1 MSITQYTVRIAN
13 YLDGSGNEYAWTTST
28 GARRNLG
35 TSPMITGAQLG
46 ILDPIASSGG
56 MVWELTGPPAELQ
69 PLTRRDLELPLGAT
83 APVRLKEFCDNSS
96 TSLVLDTAG
105 LTTPQY
111 VFVGGETMLI
121 NNEPSPGIY
130 DVTRGIG
137 SLGVARTHQWL
148 EESQPQPLVLAK
160 PSNPVGMRVSVEDQN
175 ANVVYRGVLRS
186 VSRTDHGCALDIVS
200 MVGWLRERRQSPVD
214 ARPSNANGYGSL
226 GINVTERVVQYPYTF
241 FDSWAPQRVRIWMGE
256 VWVVVQ
262 NDTPVLFG
270 NEIYE
275 FAIGNAGSAT
285 PVLQWGKGA
294 TAYPLNSPPK
304 ELADKSGLEFYDPA
318 ALVPTRVESL
328 WTHPQDTPSNVLQ
341 ALLTADWPPGQVAGM
356 DPSDVGDLTVL
367 DDAYGVGNLIPPY
380 SDDPGALWWA
390 GGNKGSVM
398 LSDAIAQNLMAPMLC
413 ALTADGFGRIMAI
426 DWLRCLGNTQTVL
439 EAELMRGLGAVG
451 DTQPVRIVR
460 WEQTELGGQ
469 QVLNFQSDL
478 VSQVVGGGREI
489 AVKPGWVQNAAGWMY
504 DRLAAVLQ
512 VYQLSVPTITI
523 QVTKAKALAIGLEP
537 GLVLGLTCSTLWN
550 RQGLRGVVDMDGIVL
565 SVSRRLHA
573 EAGTVDAVLALT
585 GYTVQVN
592 QGKWGPSA
600 TVVSFAG
607 STITMTMDNGDD
619 VDDWFTT
626 GDAVALTDPTGLVL
640 DGSITVTS
648 SNATSIT
655 VSGLG
660 VTPAPD
666 DRIEVATYSVAQYAD
681 TAYLGEGFDYV

>member
-83 APVRLKEFCDNSS
+83 APVRLKEFCDNAS

-148 EESQPQPLVLAK
+148 ADSQPQPLVLAK
-160 PSNPVGMRVSVEDQN
+160 PSNPIGSRVSVEDQN

-186 VSRTDHGCALDIVS
+186 VSRTDHGCALDIVI

-214 ARPSNANGYGSL
+214 PSSSIGFGGPSKTS
-226 GINVTERVVQYPYTF
+226 INTDERRLSYLWF
-241 FDSWAPQRVRIWMGE
+241 FRDSWAPQRARIWFGDAWI
-256 VWVVVQ
+256 VC
-262 NDTPVLFG
+262 PVSVTFTFSDVFLWSVGG
-270 NEIYE
+270 NQPI
-275 FAIGNAGSAT
+275 
-285 PVLQWGKGA
+285 VQWGKGQ
-294 TAYPLNSPPK
+294 TAYPLSNCPK
-304 ELADKSGLEFYDPA
+304 ELADA
-318 ALVPTRVESL
+318 AANPETVPTRVESL
-328 WTHPQDTPSNVLQ
+328 WTYPQDTPSNVLQ

-356 DPSDVGDLTVL
+356 DPSDVGDLTAL
-367 DDAYGVGNLIPPY
+367 DDAYGVGNLTPPY
-380 SDDPGALWWA
+380 SNDPNALWWP

-413 ALTADGFGRIMAI
+413 ALTADGAGRIMAI

-439 EAELMRGLGAVG
+439 EAELMRGLGAVN

-460 WEQTELGGQ
+460 WTQTELGGE

-504 DRLAAVLQ
+504 DRLAAALQ
-512 VYQLSVPTITI
+512 IYQLSVPTITI
-523 QVTKAKALAIGLEP
+523 QMTLAKASAIGLEP
-537 GLVLGLTCSTLWN
+537 GLVLGLTCTTLWN
-550 RQGLRGVVDMDGIVL
+550 RQGLRGVVDMDGMVIGI
-565 SVSRRLHA
+565 SRRLHA

-600 TVVSFAG
+600 TVVSFVG

-626 GDAVALTDPTGLVL
+626 GDAVALTDPAGLVL

-660 VTPAPD
+660 VTPAAD

>member
-13 YLDGSGNEYAWTTST
+13 YIDGSGAEYAWTTST
-28 GARRNLG
+28 GTRRNLG
-35 TSPMITGAQLG
+35 TSPTIAGAQLG

-56 MVWELTGPPAELQ
+56 MVWELVGPPAELQ

-83 APVRLKEFCDNSS
+83 APVRLAEFCDNAT
-96 TSLVLDTAG
+96 TSIVLDTAG

-111 VFVGGETMLI
+111 VFVGGETMRLDS
-121 NNEPSPGIY
+121 ESGFGVY
-130 DVTRGIG
+130 DVTRAIG

-160 PSNPVGMRVSVEDQN
+160 PSNPLGMRVSVEDQN
-175 ANVVYRGVLRS
+175 ASVVYRGVLRS

-214 ARPSNANGYGSL
+214 GRPTRSTYESM
-226 GINVTERVVQYPYTF
+226 GINAAERTMAYPYSYY
-241 FDSWAPQRVRIWMGE
+241 DSWAPSRARIWVGE
-256 VWVVVQ
+256 VWIVVET
-262 NDTPVLFG
+262 DTPVLFG
-270 NEIYE
+270 NEIYDIS
-275 FAIGNAGSAT
+275 FPSPARI
-285 PVLQWGKGA
+285 LQWGKGE
-294 TAYPLNSPPK
+294 TAYPLNNPPK
-304 ELADKSGLEFYDPA
+304 ELAEATSDWLDSS
-318 ALVPTRVESL
+318 ALIPTRIESL
-328 WTHPQDTPSNVLQ
+328 WTTPQDTPSNVLQ

-356 DPSDVGDLTVL
+356 DPADVGNLSVL
-367 DDAYGVGNLIPPY
+367 DAAYGVGNMVPPY
-380 SDDPGALWWA
+380 SDDPGALWWP
-390 GGNKGSVM
+390 GGSKGTVM
-398 LSDAIAQNLMAPMLC
+398 LADAIAGNFMAPMLC
-413 ALTADGFGRIMAI
+413 ALTADAFGRIMAI
-426 DWLRCLGNTQTVL
+426 DWLRCLGNTEDVL
-439 EAELMRGLGAVG
+439 QVELMRGLGAVG

-460 WEQTELGGQ
+460 WTQTELGGT

-489 AVKPGWVQNAAGWMY
+489 AVKPGWLQDAAGWMY
-504 DRLAAVLQ
+504 DRLAAALQ
-512 VYQLSVPTITI
+512 IYQLSVPTVTITM
-523 QVTKAKALAIGLEP
+523 TLAKSTAINLEP
-537 GLVLGLTCSTLWN
+537 GLVLGLTCSTVWN
-550 RQGLRGVVDMDGIVL
+550 RQGLRGVVDMDGMVIG
-565 SVSRRLHA
+565 VSRRLGA

-600 TVVSFAG
+600 TVVSAVG

-619 VDDWFTT
+619 VDEWFTA

-655 VSGLG
+655 VSGLS
-660 VTPAPD
+660 VTPAAG